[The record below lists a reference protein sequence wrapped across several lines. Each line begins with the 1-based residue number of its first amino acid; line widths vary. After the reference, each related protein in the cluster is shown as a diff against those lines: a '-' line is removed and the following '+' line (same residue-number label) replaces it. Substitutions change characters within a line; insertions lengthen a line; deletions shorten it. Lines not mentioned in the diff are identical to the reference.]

1 MTTIGKIY
9 KIYSQQTNKIY
20 IGSTTKLLLQRFL
33 RHKKDYRLY
42 NNGKFHFV
50 TSFHILEYDDCNIE
64 LIEEVE
70 FDDKKEL
77 IRRER
82 FHIENSNCVNKIVP
96 GRTTKEYHQAN
107 KEKILEYNKEYNK
120 ANKERISEQAKQKIN
135 CSCGSVVRKDNIKNH
150 QRTKKHIKYLESL
163 TQLS

>member
-1 MTTIGKIY
+1 M
-9 KIYSQQTNKIY
+9 
-20 IGSTTKLLLQRFL
+20 
-33 RHKKDYRLY
+33 
-42 NNGKFHFV
+42 
-50 TSFHILEYDDCNIE
+50 
-64 LIEEVE
+64 
-70 FDDKKEL
+70 